1 MLAIWGRSLFIS
13 LRDMLSREAVCSGP
27 LIFKI
32 LTGTEKMPGTKDRA
46 KGHD

>member
-13 LRDMLSREAVCSGP
+13 LHDMLSREAVCSGP